1 MSQTFDPENPEQN
14 DGENE
19 GRTHGAPDSAAGH
32 GPAYPY
38 GYPAPQGY
46 QAAPG
51 YPGGSWQA
59 GGPGY
64 SSEPPMPPR
73 SHHRRWLAVTAATA
87 LAAGAGVG
95 ALIGSMNTGA
105 AGTATAVSKTMLST
119 SQIASRVD
127 PALVDVVSTD
137 GYQGATSAGT
147 GIVLSSTGEVLTN
160 NHVVNGATSI
170 KVTDIGNGKTYT
182 ATVVGYDASHDVAV
196 IQLQNASG
204 LTTASLGNS
213 STVQTG
219 DSVTALGNAEGKGGT
234 PSVAPGTVT
243 ALNQSITASDELSSV
258 SEQLTGLIETN
269 APIQPGDSGGS
280 LVNSY
285 GQVIG
290 MDTAAG
296 SSNQVQGQS
305 QSTTATQ
312 AYAIPINEAVSI
324 AQQIESG
331 TTSADVH
338 IGATAFLGLELQ
350 GSGSSSDGSGSIGG
364 SGGFGGFGGSGGS
377 GSFGGSG
384 GSGSF
389 GGSDGS
395 GSFGGLGGSD
405 GSGSVG
411 GQNSQSGTTGVT
423 IAGTV
428 SGSPAANAGL
438 AEGDTITAIGG
449 QSVNSAED
457 VAHSLVKYHP
467 GNSVSVTWVDQSGQS
482 HTTNVTLA
490 SGPTA

>member
-1 MSQTFDPENPEQN
+1 
-14 DGENE
+14 
-19 GRTHGAPDSAAGH
+19 
-32 GPAYPY
+32 
-38 GYPAPQGY
+38 
-46 QAAPG
+46 
-51 YPGGSWQA
+51 
-59 GGPGY
+59 
-64 SSEPPMPPR
+64 MPPR
-73 SHHRRWLAVTAATA
+73 RNLKRGLIVTGVVA
-87 LAAGAGVG
+87 LAGGAALGG
-95 ALIGSMNTGA
+95 LIGSMDHTA
-105 AGTATAVSKTMLST
+105 AGIVTATSKTSLSA

-196 IQLQNASG
+196 IQLQGASG

-296 SSNQVQGQS
+296 SSDQSQGQS
-305 QSTTATQ
+305 STATATQ

-331 TTSADVH
+331 TTTADVH
-338 IGATAFLGLELQ
+338 IGATAFLGLEI
-350 GSGSSSDGSGSIGG
+350 GSSSSRQ
-364 SGGFGGFGGSGGS
+364 
-377 GSFGGSG
+377 
-384 GSGSF
+384 
-389 GGSDGS
+389 
-395 GSFGGLGGSD
+395 LGQRLERLRRVRRLERLRRLGRLERLRRLRRVRRPE
-405 GSGSVG
+405 VG
-411 GQNSQSGTTGVT
+411 AGQPGQPGQHERRERRRDRLRLPRRQRRPHRRATR
-423 IAGTV
+423 
-428 SGSPAANAGL
+428 SPRSAARA
-438 AEGDTITAIGG
+438 
-449 QSVNSAED
+449 VNSAED

-467 GNSVSVTWVDQSGQS
+467 GNSISVTWVDQSGQS
-482 HTTNVTLA
+482 HTANLTLA
-490 SGPTA
+490 SGPAA